1 MPPADVTCAG
11 PLACSHMRSGMR
23 KIEILLI
30 EDNAADRFWLEYVL
44 QLLGQDYSFSSVAD
58 GEQALDFL
66 LKRGRYSQAPT
77 PDLIFLDVHL
87 PGMDGIEVLR
97 NIPNARELPICV
109 LTSSAAQRNLFH
121 REFGIQ
127 DSNYLLKPVSQDSLL
142 ESTCYRDLFAPSF

>member
-1 MPPADVTCAG
+1 
-11 PLACSHMRSGMR
+11 MR

-66 LKRGRYSQAPT
+66 LKRGRYYQAPT

-142 ESTCYRDLFAPSF
+142 ESTCYRDLFPPSCSDSSVKRPTTFY

>member
-1 MPPADVTCAG
+1 
-11 PLACSHMRSGMR
+11 MRSGMR

-77 PDLIFLDVHL
+77 
-87 PGMDGIEVLR
+87 
-97 NIPNARELPICV
+97 N
-109 LTSSAAQRNLFH
+109 
-121 REFGIQ
+121 
-127 DSNYLLKPVSQDSLL
+127 
-142 ESTCYRDLFAPSF
+142 

>member
-1 MPPADVTCAG
+1 
-11 PLACSHMRSGMR
+11 MR
-23 KIEILLI
+23 KIEILLV
-30 EDNAADRFWLEYVL
+30 EDNPTDRFWLEYAI
-44 QLLGQDYSFSSVAD
+44 QLLGQNCSFSSVAD

-87 PGMDGIEVLR
+87 PIMDGIEVLR

-109 LTSSAAQRNLFH
+109 LTSSAAHRNLFH
-121 REFGIQ
+121 REFGVQ

-142 ESTCYRDLFAPSF
+142 ESPCCRDLFTPTRP